1 MSTEE
6 RPRELKMWLAV
17 RTDIDMSLGK
27 ACAQAGH
34 AYGHLHLIAQQLQPD
49 LFADYLNHATPKITV
64 RVENEIALRRVY
76 EESKTAGISSYIVH
90 DAGRSE
96 LEPNTATVCAFGP
109 AYHDE
114 LPPFLKRLR
123 LL

>member
-1 MSTEE
+1 MDT
-6 RPRELKMWLAV
+6 PKRELKMWLAV
-17 RTDIDMSLGK
+17 RTDLGMSIGK

-34 AYGHLHLIAQQLQPD
+34 AFGHLHLVAQKQQPEI
-49 LFADYLNHATPKITV
+49 FSKYLEDATPKITV
-64 RVENEIALRRVY
+64 RADSETALRRVH
-76 EESKTAGISSYIVH
+76 EEARQAGIPTYIIH

-114 LPPFLKRLR
+114 LPAFLKRLR